1 MLSKNPKY
9 SVVVVHGIC
18 DKRTSQQK
26 GFSKELRANVF
37 PDIGEDSPYWRE
49 AIWEKVTEAA
59 DDKMQDIVLML
70 VNAYNKTEYWLEA
83 ELKKKHNIFSRL
95 WVRTRWFFGAVARWL
110 SVNKLTQTLDL
121 LLDLPLYMGNPRG
134 DKVREVVF
142 EEIRK
147 AREITPAGVIL
158 VGHSLGSV
166 IAYDVVREN
175 MKSMAP
181 LPIKALVTF
190 GSPLDWIT
198 KLRMAEGDLTG
209 TKFPIRDVCW
219 YNYFDPKDPVC
230 VMKELSEG
238 MFQKFEENLAT
249 PSDLYGIE
257 AHTAYW
263 KDQKIADTVRKLAIG
278 EGV

>member
-1 MLSKNPKY
+1 MSKPKY
-9 SVVVVHGIC
+9 AVVVVHGIC

-37 PDIGEDSPYWRE
+37 PDIDENSPYWRE
-49 AIWEKVTEAA
+49 AVWEKVTEAA

-70 VNAYNKTEYWLEA
+70 VNAYNKTEYWMEA
-83 ELKKKHNIFSRL
+83 ELKKRHTALGRL
-95 WVRTRWFFGAVARWL
+95 GVRVRWFLGALARWL

-134 DKVREVVF
+134 DRVRKVVF

-147 AREITPAGVIL
+147 AMEETPAGVIL

-175 MKSMAP
+175 LKSITP

-198 KLRMAEGDLTG
+198 KLRVADGDLTG
-209 TKFPIRDVCW
+209 TKFPIGNVRW

-230 VMKELSEG
+230 VMRELSEG
-238 MFQKFEENLAT
+238 MFQKFEENLPT
-249 PSDLYGIE
+249 LSDLYGVK

-263 KDQKIADTVRKLAIG
+263 KSPKIADVVRKLALG
-278 EGV
+278 EGQ

>member
-1 MLSKNPKY
+1 MSDKKPKY
-9 SVVVVHGIC
+9 AVVVVHGIC

-37 PDIGEDSPYWRE
+37 PDICEDSPYWRE

-70 VNAYNKTEYWLEA
+70 VNAYNKTEYWMEA
-83 ELKKKHNIFSRL
+83 ELKKRRNMFSRL
-95 WVRTRWFFGAVARWL
+95 WVRARWFFGVVARWL

-134 DKVREVVF
+134 DRVREVVF

-147 AREITPAGVIL
+147 ARDETPAGVIL

-175 MKSMAP
+175 LKSATP

-190 GSPLDWIT
+190 GSPLNWIT
-198 KLRMAEGDLTG
+198 KLRVAEGDLTG
-209 TKFPIRDVCW
+209 TRFPIGDVCW

-230 VMKELSEG
+230 VMEELSEE
-238 MFQKFEENLAT
+238 MFQKFKENLPM
-249 PSDLYGIE
+249 PSDLYGVD

-263 KDQKIADTVRKLAIG
+263 KNPKIADTVRRLAQG
-278 EGV
+278 EGM

>member
-1 MLSKNPKY
+1 MSKPKY
-9 SVVVVHGIC
+9 AVVVVHGIC

-49 AIWEKVTEAA
+49 AIWEKVTEEA

-70 VNAYNKTEYWLEA
+70 VSAYNKTEYWMEA
-83 ELKKKHNIFSRL
+83 ELKKKRTAFGRFG
-95 WVRTRWFFGAVARWL
+95 VRVRWFFGSVARWL

-121 LLDLPLYMGNPRG
+121 LLDMPLYMGNPRG
-134 DKVREVVF
+134 DRVREVVF
-142 EEIRK
+142 KEIAKAKEE
-147 AREITPAGVIL
+147 TPAGVIL

-175 MKSMAP
+175 LKSTTP

-198 KLRMAEGDLTG
+198 KLRVAEGDLVG
-209 TKFPIRDVCW
+209 KKFPIGDVCW

-230 VMKELSEG
+230 MMRDLSEE
-238 MFQKFEENLAT
+238 MFQKFEENSAT
-249 PSDLYGIE
+249 PSGLYGVA

-263 KDQKIADTVRKLAIG
+263 KDSKIANTVRKLALG
-278 EGV
+278 KGL